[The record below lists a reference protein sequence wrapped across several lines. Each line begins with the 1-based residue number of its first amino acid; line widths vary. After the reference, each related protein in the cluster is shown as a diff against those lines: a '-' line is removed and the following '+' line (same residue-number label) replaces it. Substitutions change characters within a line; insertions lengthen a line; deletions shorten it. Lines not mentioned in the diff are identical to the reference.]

1 MSGFSLGS
9 SGDSGGLGKSLDD
22 IIADRRIE
30 QSRTSSGRGGA
41 NNKNNNKNTTNNQK
55 KNELVN
61 RSIATGRAK
70 RAATVNKK
78 RGLSTQN
85 KPTAME
91 IDQENYRLSRNAN
104 ASRRNQE
111 QKLSNGRL
119 PPNSSLRDKKKKQ
132 KVNSNSNANANA
144 NARQKTPSKKQLNA
158 AVQGMKNAGYCVP
171 DGYTMTMQ
179 FVLIEAATIT
189 GKGKGKG
196 GQQQQQQNHGN
207 NNSRGDR
214 SGGDRDRDRGGSRG
228 GARRGNT
235 GGRK

>member
-9 SGDSGGLGKSLDD
+9 SGDSDGLGKSLDD
-22 IIADRRIE
+22 IIADRRME
-30 QSRTSSGRGGA
+30 QSRTSLGRGGGA
-41 NNKNNNKNTTNNQK
+41 NNKNNNKNNTNNQK

-70 RAATVNKK
+70 RTAAVNNK

-85 KPTAME
+85 KPSAMQ
-91 IDQENYRLSRNAN
+91 IDQEVYRQSRNTN
-104 ASRRNQE
+104 ASKRNQE

-132 KVNSNSNANANA
+132 KDNSNAKANA
-144 NARQKTPSKKQLNA
+144 TQKTPSKKQLNA

-179 FVLIEAATIT
+179 FIPNEAATTT

-196 GQQQQQQNHGN
+196 GQQQQNHGN
-207 NNSRGDR
+207 NNNRGDR
-214 SGGDRDRDRGGSRG
+214 SGGDRDRDRDRGGSRG
-228 GARRGNT
+228 GTRRGNT